1 MLFDDLKK
9 EKMLALKNK
18 DKEAQNILGIVINKA
33 MLLGIEKKTKN
44 EELTDGDVI
53 NIINK
58 TAKEL
63 EEEIKSFESIG
74 RQENVDKLNVQKAAI
89 VKYVPKM
96 MSNEDIK
103 NEILKLEDKSIQS
116 VMKYFKTNF
125 NGLCDMKVVSQ
136 IAKELN

>member
-9 EKMLALKNK
+9 EKILALKNK
-18 DKEAQNILGIVINKA
+18 DKETQNILGIVINKA

-63 EEEIKSFESIG
+63 DDEISSFK
-74 RQENVDKLNVQKAAI
+74 KLNRTDDVLRLEAQKNAI
-89 VKYVPKM
+89 LKYVP
-96 MSNEDIK
+96 SQLTDDEIR
-103 NEILKLEDKSIQS
+103 NEISKLDDKSIQS
-116 VMKYFKTNF
+116 IMKHFKSNF
-125 NGLCDMKVVSQ
+125 NGLCDMKKVSQ
-136 IAKELN
+136 IAKDLE